1 MAAVVGDD
9 GNSPAQPNVC
19 NTRHTRARPA
29 VRQQSWTVVVK
40 DEDLVRG

>member
-19 NTRHTRARPA
+19 NTRHTRARPGCKA
-29 VRQQSWTVVVK
+29 AK
-40 DEDLVRG
+40 LDRGGER